1 MVSFYEKS
9 VDRYFTCLVFFLGW
23 NMKQA
28 PHLTNEQS
36 SSNNAFFSIMVYVKQ
51 VQEEIIFP
59 QITQKT

>member
-1 MVSFYEKS
+1 
-9 VDRYFTCLVFFLGW
+9 
-23 NMKQA
+23 MKQA

-36 SSNNAFFSIMVYVKQ
+36 SSNNAFFSIIVYVKQ